1 MPEMSA
7 YKIPLSA
14 EDLAALGEIIL
25 IVGQIDNDMALSL
38 TGLLGVDRPTA
49 NRLMWSQ
56 EPIDL
61 WSGVLKGRYRHP
73 HFDATV
79 VLAGSEVKGVQRSR
93 NDMIHADYRDAFPHN
108 GTTVTF
114 REAYP
119 WKDEL
124 TGNVVASKSRDQTL
138 RPSTDIGQL
147 RNRAARA
154 SRLVA
159 HVCFA
164 VAPHGSWEAS
174 PWIQSIEPFLAKSQ
188 KRPQETY
195 SKPTRLVTF
204 DNVRPTV
211 VDGED

>member
-1 MPEMSA
+1 MPERSA

-25 IVGQIDNDMALSL
+25 TVGQIDNDMALSL
-38 TGLLGVDRPTA
+38 TGLLGIDRPTA

-61 WSGVLKGRYRHP
+61 WSGVLKGRCSHP
-73 HFDATV
+73 HFDSTV
-79 VLAGSEVKGVQRSR
+79 ALAGSEVKGVQRSR
-93 NDMIHADYRDAFPHN
+93 NDLIHADYLDAFPHN
-108 GTTVTF
+108 GTTATF
-114 REAYP
+114 RESYP
-119 WKDEL
+119 WKDEPS
-124 TGNVVASKSRDQTL
+124 GRVVASRSRDQTL
-138 RPSTDIGQL
+138 RPSEDIGRL
-147 RNRAARA
+147 RTWAART

-188 KRPQETY
+188 KRPPETY
-195 SKPTRLVTF
+195 SNPTRVVTF
-204 DNVRPTV
+204 DNVRPTA
-211 VDGED
+211 VDDED